1 MIRRLNKD
9 FEMQWNPSDFEHYA
23 TYNPQNLSME
33 PYLVSRKEQ
42 KFKTVILAANEMIH
56 TEMSRKY
63 RLKDMQSMAEST
75 LGSSGLQ
82 IFWILNNF
90 LWTLFG
96 RPDNIIFRKPYN
108 AATLIN
114 PWIPKVRI

>member
-23 TYNPQNLSME
+23 TYNPQSLSME

-42 KFKTVILAANEMIH
+42 KFKTVNLAANEMIH

-63 RLKDMQSMAEST
+63 RLEDMESMAESAGFQ
-75 LGSSGLQ
+75 LVM
-82 IFWILNNF
+82 NF
-90 LWTLFG
+90 L
-96 RPDNIIFRKPYN
+96 DNEQFFVDTVWK
-108 AATLIN
+108 A
-114 PWIPKVRI
+114 